1 MTDKLIRGT
10 TESQE
15 IRHDLITRDTSSAGK
30 KLLRWLKLPINL
42 ASVLLMLAVVSF
54 IFSGVAD
61 LCLITAGLLTWFG
74 LTRSETAPLKLP
86 VQSKL
91 LDLHEPHPAT
101 GKPMMANGI
110 FFIGNEL
117 RTGKEVWL
125 TNSDCRQHFLV
136 LGTTGAG
143 KAIPL
148 DGKVHTP
155 TGWKRLGDLR
165 VGDLVSTPDGRS
177 APITGYYPQGELD
190 ICRVTFA
197 DGRTAEACPDHLW
210 EVHHKHWN
218 GKYKKGVSR
227 VGAARPRLLRTKQI
241 IELLEKNK
249 GTFSVRL
256 PEAVQKPAASVALD
270 PYLLGTL
277 IGDGNIS
284 SKVLRFSSVDA
295 HIVGKVSKSL
305 SAVGHELFHDE
316 YAADCDYRVRTT
328 EARPGHISP
337 LRNELRALGLEGTH
351 SHSKFIPDIYKESS
365 IEQRWAL
372 VQGLMD
378 TDGTADKRHGAIS
391 FATSSERLAKDFQEV
406 VWSLGGIASINSK
419 QSFYRDKSGNR
430 VEGRPSYVVSIRHPE
445 PTNFFSLPRKLALV
459 DKSYQYADS
468 LKLGI
473 TSIEVVRRAEAAC
486 ILIDHEDHLFITDNY
501 VVTHNTE
508 ALLGFAANAIA
519 WGSGFLFC
527 DGKGDVALFAKVY
540 ALCARFNRL
549 DDLLV
554 LNYMTGNKDL
564 GASGGKLRSNTLNPF
579 ATGSS
584 DTLTQMVVGLM
595 DDAGGDGAMWKGRA
609 TAMFTGVMRALTSLR
624 DNQVVDLNVSEI
636 RDHLNLKKIIDLA
649 DVNKYPDMPQP
660 IRKSIRSYLSSLPG
674 FQEDKGYKQSQTTL
688 DQHGYLEMQFTKIL
702 GSLADVYGHIF
713 HTPYG
718 EIDMADVVLNRR
730 ILVIM
735 LPALEKSGDEI
746 ANLGKIVVATLKGM
760 MGGTLGSEIEG
771 TWDAVVENRPTN
783 SPSPFIVILDEVGY
797 YMVDGMDLMSAQAR
811 SLGFALFFAGQDI
824 NAMKRLNEKVFGSVQ
839 GNTNTKIIMR
849 TEDPETA
856 ELAVK
861 AGGKA
866 FRAQLGSYEG
876 EAREFQGRAYKDN
889 MQAGLQEVDRIN
901 PLDLKAQGEGEMHVI
916 HKEYVIR
923 VKSFYANPEGSVD
936 VKKLNLR
943 TNHFITVEKPD
954 ADDIAKDQRMP
965 EIVAR
970 LVSKEFAGQMKLEAQ
985 NAAMNEQLPEELG
998 SMVRM
1003 LDTIRKSQRPPKSQV
1018 EVACAVFSQL
1028 IQESKA
1034 VTDNYAKEVRGSAG
1048 RTSRFPE
1055 QHSARDTHSR
1065 QAHQMMMGLD
1075 DDGEPPY
1082 EDSDP
1087 LYAEGIEQERI
1098 QRQPRKPM
1106 TRNLNAGR
1114 VRRNVPHGMQVDG
1127 GEIHDMAD
1135 RIASNDGVLK
1145 TLQALHFDPA
1155 EESKDSVDTKLN
1167 QAFTTEG
1174 YDPVG
1179 GDDLSMFDM
1188 SDADRAAVAADIAV
1202 PPESY
1207 GNGDAFD
1214 PEEFMN
1220 QQRVWINKD
1229 GAKFASINEMSGDAT
1244 STKTDKVVDF
1254 FTTLLEEEE

>member
-10 TESQE
+10 TDNQE
-15 IRHDLITRDTSSAGK
+15 IRHDLITRDTSTAGG

-42 ASVLLMLAVVSF
+42 ATVLLVLAIMSF
-54 IFSGVAD
+54 VFSGIAD
-61 LCLITAGLLTWFG
+61 LCLVAAGLLTWFG

-91 LDLHEPHPAT
+91 LDLHEPHPAS

-143 KAIPL
+143 K
-148 DGKVHTP
+148 
-155 TGWKRLGDLR
+155 
-165 VGDLVSTPDGRS
+165 
-177 APITGYYPQGELD
+177 
-190 ICRVTFA
+190 
-197 DGRTAEACPDHLW
+197 
-210 EVHHKHWN
+210 
-218 GKYKKGVSR
+218 
-227 VGAARPRLLRTKQI
+227 
-241 IELLEKNK
+241 
-249 GTFSVRL
+249 
-256 PEAVQKPAASVALD
+256 
-270 PYLLGTL
+270 
-277 IGDGNIS
+277 
-284 SKVLRFSSVDA
+284 
-295 HIVGKVSKSL
+295 
-305 SAVGHELFHDE
+305 
-316 YAADCDYRVRTT
+316 
-328 EARPGHISP
+328 
-337 LRNELRALGLEGTH
+337 
-351 SHSKFIPDIYKESS
+351 
-365 IEQRWAL
+365 
-372 VQGLMD
+372 
-378 TDGTADKRHGAIS
+378 
-391 FATSSERLAKDFQEV
+391 
-406 VWSLGGIASINSK
+406 
-419 QSFYRDKSGNR
+419 
-430 VEGRPSYVVSIRHPE
+430 
-445 PTNFFSLPRKLALV
+445 
-459 DKSYQYADS
+459 
-468 LKLGI
+468 
-473 TSIEVVRRAEAAC
+473 
-486 ILIDHEDHLFITDNY
+486 
-501 VVTHNTE
+501 TE

-856 ELAVK
+856 DLAVK

-866 FRAQLGSYEG
+866 FRAQLGTYEG
-876 EAREFQGRAYKDN
+876 ESREFQGRAYKDN

-936 VKKLNLR
+936 VKKLSLR

-985 NAAMNEQLPEELG
+985 NAAKNEQLPEELG

-1003 LDTIRKSQRPPKSQV
+1003 LDTIRKSQRPPKSPV

-1028 IQESKA
+1028 IQENKA
-1034 VTDNYAKEVRGSAG
+1034 VSDNYAKEVRGAAG
-1048 RTSRFPE
+1048 REARFPE
-1055 QHSARDTHSR
+1055 KQSQRDMQSR
-1065 QAHQMMMGLD
+1065 QAHMMMGLD
-1075 DDGEPPY
+1075 EDGEPPF

-1087 LYAEGIEQERI
+1087 IYAEGVEQERI
-1098 QRQPRKPM
+1098 QRQARKPM
-1106 TRNLNAGR
+1106 TRNLNAAR

-1135 RIASNDGVLK
+1135 RIAQNDGVLK
-1145 TLQALHFDPA
+1145 TLQALHFDPSD
-1155 EESKDSVDTKLN
+1155 ESKDSVDTKLN

-1179 GDDLSMFDM
+1179 GDDMSMFDM
-1188 SDADRAAVAADIAV
+1188 SDADRAAVAADMAV
-1202 PPESY
+1202 PPEVY
-1207 GNGDAFD
+1207 DDDIPDAGGPAD
-1214 PEEFMN
+1214 
-1220 QQRVWINKD
+1220 IN
-1229 GAKFASINEMSGDAT
+1229 A
-1244 STKTDKVVDF
+1244 KTDKVVDF

>member
-15 IRHDLITRDTSSAGK
+15 IRHDLITRDTSPLGK
-30 KLLRWLKLPINL
+30 KTLRWLKAPINVAIVLFVL
-42 ASVLLMLAVVSF
+42 AFMSFMLSA
-54 IFSGVAD
+54 VAD
-61 LCLITAGLLTWFG
+61 LCLVVAGLLTWFG

-91 LDLHEPHPAT
+91 LDLHEPHPAS

-143 KAIPL
+143 K
-148 DGKVHTP
+148 
-155 TGWKRLGDLR
+155 
-165 VGDLVSTPDGRS
+165 
-177 APITGYYPQGELD
+177 
-190 ICRVTFA
+190 
-197 DGRTAEACPDHLW
+197 
-210 EVHHKHWN
+210 
-218 GKYKKGVSR
+218 
-227 VGAARPRLLRTKQI
+227 
-241 IELLEKNK
+241 
-249 GTFSVRL
+249 
-256 PEAVQKPAASVALD
+256 
-270 PYLLGTL
+270 
-277 IGDGNIS
+277 
-284 SKVLRFSSVDA
+284 
-295 HIVGKVSKSL
+295 
-305 SAVGHELFHDE
+305 
-316 YAADCDYRVRTT
+316 
-328 EARPGHISP
+328 
-337 LRNELRALGLEGTH
+337 
-351 SHSKFIPDIYKESS
+351 
-365 IEQRWAL
+365 
-372 VQGLMD
+372 
-378 TDGTADKRHGAIS
+378 
-391 FATSSERLAKDFQEV
+391 
-406 VWSLGGIASINSK
+406 
-419 QSFYRDKSGNR
+419 
-430 VEGRPSYVVSIRHPE
+430 
-445 PTNFFSLPRKLALV
+445 
-459 DKSYQYADS
+459 
-468 LKLGI
+468 
-473 TSIEVVRRAEAAC
+473 
-486 ILIDHEDHLFITDNY
+486 
-501 VVTHNTE
+501 TE

-609 TAMFTGVMRALTSLR
+609 TAMFTGVMRALTCLR
-624 DNQVVDLNVSEI
+624 DAQVVDLNVSEI

-866 FRAQLGSYEG
+866 FRAQLSTYEG
-876 EAREFQGRAYKDN
+876 ESKEFQGRAYKDN
-889 MQAGLQEVDRIN
+889 MQAGVQEVDRIN

-923 VKSFYANPEGSVD
+923 VKSFYANPEGSLNT
-936 VKKLNLR
+936 KKLLLR

-970 LVSKEFAGQMKLEAQ
+970 LVSKDFASQMKLEAQ
-985 NAAMNEQLPEELG
+985 NAVSNEQLPEELG
-998 SMVRM
+998 TIVRM
-1003 LDTIRKSQRPPKSQV
+1003 IDTIKKSNRAKSPV
-1018 EVACAVFSQL
+1018 EVACALFSKL
-1028 IQESKA
+1028 IQESKQQ
-1034 VTDNYAKEVRGSAG
+1034 TDAYAKEARAAAG
-1048 RTSRFPE
+1048 RTARFPE
-1055 QHSARDTHSR
+1055 QHAQRDVQSR
-1065 QAHQMMMGLD
+1065 HAHMVME

-1082 EDSDP
+1082 EDP
-1087 LYAEGIEQERI
+1087 EPIYADGIEQERI
-1098 QRQPRKPM
+1098 PRQPRKPL
-1106 TRNLNAGR
+1106 TRNLNSGR
-1114 VRRNVPHGMQVDG
+1114 VRRNVTHGVEVDG

-1135 RIASNDGVLK
+1135 KIASNDGVLK
-1145 TLQALHFDPA
+1145 TLHALNFDPA
-1155 EESKDSVDTKLN
+1155 GETKESVDTKIN

-1174 YDPVG
+1174 FDAIEE
-1179 GDDLSMFDM
+1179 DLSAFDITETT
-1188 SDADRAAVAADIAV
+1188 DRTAVAADMAI
-1202 PPESY
+1202 PPEIYAADDEPDDS
-1207 GNGDAFD
+1207 
-1214 PEEFMN
+1214 
-1220 QQRVWINKD
+1220 D
-1229 GAKFASINEMSGDAT
+1229 GSSG
-1244 STKTDKVVDF
+1244 SNSKTDKVVDF

>member
-10 TESQE
+10 TENQE
-15 IRHDLITRDTSSAGK
+15 IRHDHITRDTSTAGK

-42 ASVLLMLAVVSF
+42 ATVLLVLAIVSF
-54 IFSGVAD
+54 VFAGVAD
-61 LCLITAGLLTWFG
+61 LCLVTAGLLTWFG

-86 VQSKL
+86 VQAKL

-143 KAIPL
+143 K
-148 DGKVHTP
+148 
-155 TGWKRLGDLR
+155 
-165 VGDLVSTPDGRS
+165 
-177 APITGYYPQGELD
+177 
-190 ICRVTFA
+190 
-197 DGRTAEACPDHLW
+197 
-210 EVHHKHWN
+210 
-218 GKYKKGVSR
+218 
-227 VGAARPRLLRTKQI
+227 
-241 IELLEKNK
+241 
-249 GTFSVRL
+249 
-256 PEAVQKPAASVALD
+256 
-270 PYLLGTL
+270 
-277 IGDGNIS
+277 
-284 SKVLRFSSVDA
+284 
-295 HIVGKVSKSL
+295 
-305 SAVGHELFHDE
+305 
-316 YAADCDYRVRTT
+316 
-328 EARPGHISP
+328 
-337 LRNELRALGLEGTH
+337 
-351 SHSKFIPDIYKESS
+351 
-365 IEQRWAL
+365 
-372 VQGLMD
+372 
-378 TDGTADKRHGAIS
+378 
-391 FATSSERLAKDFQEV
+391 
-406 VWSLGGIASINSK
+406 
-419 QSFYRDKSGNR
+419 
-430 VEGRPSYVVSIRHPE
+430 
-445 PTNFFSLPRKLALV
+445 
-459 DKSYQYADS
+459 
-468 LKLGI
+468 
-473 TSIEVVRRAEAAC
+473 
-486 ILIDHEDHLFITDNY
+486 
-501 VVTHNTE
+501 TE

-856 ELAVK
+856 DLAVK

-866 FRAQLGSYEG
+866 FRAQLGTYEG
-876 EAREFQGRAYKDN
+876 ESREFQGRAYKDN

-936 VKKLNLR
+936 VKKLSLR

-985 NAAMNEQLPEELG
+985 NAAKNEQLPEELG

-1003 LDTIRKSQRPPKSQV
+1003 LDTIRKSQRPPKSPV

-1028 IQESKA
+1028 IQENKA
-1034 VTDNYAKEVRGSAG
+1034 VSDNYAKEVRGAAG
-1048 RTSRFPE
+1048 RGARFPE
-1055 QHSARDTHSR
+1055 QQSQRDMQSR
-1065 QAHQMMMGLD
+1065 QAHMMMGLD
-1075 DDGEPPY
+1075 EDGEPPF

-1087 LYAEGIEQERI
+1087 IYAEGIEQERI
-1098 QRQPRKPM
+1098 QRQARKPM

-1155 EESKDSVDTKLN
+1155 DESKDSIDTKLN

-1188 SDADRAAVAADIAV
+1188 SDADRAAVAADMAV
-1202 PPESY
+1202 PPEVY
-1207 GNGDAFD
+1207 DDDIPDAGGPAD
-1214 PEEFMN
+1214 
-1220 QQRVWINKD
+1220 IN
-1229 GAKFASINEMSGDAT
+1229 AR
-1244 STKTDKVVDF
+1244 TDKVVDF